1 MKVEKKNTKKLK
13 SQSIN
18 FPEELILAVAVYMQ
32 ETGAKSISESVC
44 NLVKKGLEN
53 TEYMEMLTTTLL
65 DKLEKNREQQIK
77 DTNRIIAIQ
86 QITGKNVYALKA
98 LSYKAESIKG
108 TLSVIQSE
116 EEFKRTKEAEANL
129 KEFDSRKFEEY
140 FKETRSGGKDN
151 ENI

>member
-1 MKVEKKNTKKLK
+1 MKKETKKRGNLIQK
-13 SQSIN
+13 SIN
-18 FPEELILAVAVYMQ
+18 LTPEELIQVENFQANLQ
-32 ETGAKSISESVC
+32 AKSLSEAIII
-44 NLVKKGLEN
+44 LMKRGLEN
-53 TEYMEMLTTTLL
+53 VEYMEMLTTTLL
-65 DKLEKNREQQIK
+65 DKLEKNREQQVK

-98 LSYKAESIKG
+98 MSYKAESIKG

-116 EEFKRTKEAEANL
+116 EEFKKTKEAESNL